1 MGGVEHDLWVGD
13 HFNVAPARLEKTKA
27 IKAKGFTAMTPRELD
42 YVMFKCM
49 TTMGGPDTFKAL
61 LPRFVRALAASPREG
76 WTADARVLLGKLKMA
91 DFDLWP
97 RRQRAAAAA
106 AIEHLAAYLLELDRC
121 DREEPDA
128 DNQALLDWAK
138 SVRAGA

>member
-13 HFNVAPARLEKTKA
+13 HFNVAPTRVEKTKA
-27 IKAKGFTAMTPRELD
+27 IKAKGFTAMTPPELD
-42 YVMFKCM
+42 YAMFKCM

-61 LPRFVRALAASPREG
+61 LPRFIRAVTASPRDG
-76 WTADARVLLGKLKMA
+76 WTADAGVLLGKLKMA

-106 AIEHLAAYLLELDRC
+106 AIEHLAAYLIEVDR
-121 DREEPDA
+121 DDWSEPDE
-128 DNQALLDWAK
+128 DNQALLAWAK